1 MKNEDSANKAKAIF
15 FLKKIFCAKF
25 VYIMY
30 ADKIRSKHI

>member
-1 MKNEDSANKAKAIF
+1 MKSVSDTRFF

-30 ADKIRSKHI
+30 ADKIRRKHI